1 MAVHIHFLPHDIQE
15 YIDKCVHKIHT
26 QSLCSEINSKLLKTE
41 HARIL
46 YSILSDNYE
55 SISDQWDSYFDNYY
69 DIYGDICS
77 HFTDKFIWDR
87 VYIPCIHARLSYFKM
102 VNADNKVKDIQ
113 NYFDNEGISLFPRE
127 DDWET
132 YVDFDTIDH
141 WWEIENPHEI

>member
-1 MAVHIHFLPHDIQE
+1 
-15 YIDKCVHKIHT
+15 
-26 QSLCSEINSKLLKTE
+26 
-41 HARIL
+41 
-46 YSILSDNYE
+46 
-55 SISDQWDSYFDNYY
+55 
-69 DIYGDICS
+69 
-77 HFTDKFIWDR
+77 
-87 VYIPCIHARLSYFKM
+87 M